1 MRRHWNWSQLK
12 EQDKTE
18 IINNE
23 TKVNN
28 LSDKELKALVI
39 RMLSELGDGIDE
51 HSENFNKELENI
63 KKNQSKMKNTIT
75 EMKNLWKELKN
86 RPSDT
91 E

>member
-51 HSENFNKELENI
+51 
-63 KKNQSKMKNTIT
+63 Q
-75 EMKNLWKELKN
+75 
-86 RPSDT
+86 
-91 E
+91 